1 MNTPGNSIKNVA
13 VVVGSLRRES
23 INRKFAESVG
33 KVAADRLRFHFI
45 EIGDLPLYNDD
56 LWESPPRWPCQCSC
70 SGVSV
75 SLCTSTITGWPS
87 LKRNKGPGN

>member
-33 KVAADRLRFHFI
+33 LT
-45 EIGDLPLYNDD
+45 E
-56 LWESPPRWPCQCSC
+56 RWL
-70 SGVSV
+70 
-75 SLCTSTITGWPS
+75 SL
-87 LKRNKGPGN
+87 